1 MSSSGEVDSLVAAEA
16 AAEAAAGRRLSHNYK
31 IWIFYWS
38 YFLAG
43 HAAAVVRL

>member
-1 MSSSGEVDSLVAAEA
+1 MVDSLAAAEA
-16 AAEAAAGRRLSHNYK
+16 AAEAAAGRIWYNYK

-43 HAAAVVRL
+43 YF